1 MHLTEACNM
10 SCSYCYVPEKI
21 RSLPKMDKFLA
32 HSIINKLLEYRDKH
46 WKNVTV
52 NVIFHGGEPMLNK
65 ELLYEIVEEWRDEKI
80 TFGVQTNGTLINEE
94 DIMFFKKHNIDVG
107 ISIDGPSSR
116 YHDIQRF
123 YINGIGTFKRVD
135 EVLKMFKSY
144 KTPVGAIVTVT
155 KHNVNALRD
164 MLRYLLSHE
173 VESALFN
180 PVSPSVPNAYK
191 LTPSIE
197 ALITSYRYLSYDLV
211 NMNQL
216 ESRLTIKNIE
226 SLIIALI
233 TTNMRVLACDAS
245 PCGAARLLLV
255 VTSEGDVF
263 PCSEF
268 VAFPEFR
275 LGNILKHSIEDLLM
289 RGPAIKLRSRRVE
302 EITDCCSC
310 PYGLICGANCPA
322 SVYSLHRDLKNLHI
336 IANLKWLY

>member
-1 MHLTEACNM
+1 MRKIYGERLVAM
-10 SCSYCYVPEKI
+10 ST
-21 RSLPKMDKFLA
+21 LPGL
-32 HSIINKLLEYRDKH
+32 R
-46 WKNVTV
+46 
-52 NVIFHGGEPMLNK
+52 FH
-65 ELLYEIVEEWRDEKI
+65 
-80 TFGVQTNGTLINEE
+80 TNGT
-94 DIMFFKKHNIDVG
+94 
-107 ISIDGPSSR
+107 
-116 YHDIQRF
+116 
-123 YINGIGTFKRVD
+123 GTFKRVD

-144 KTPVGAIVTVT
+144 KTPMGAIVTVT

-164 MLRYLLSHE
+164 MLRYLLPHE
-173 VESALFN
+173 VKSALFN

-197 ALITSYRYLSYDLV
+197 ALITSYRYLLYDLM

-268 VAFPEFR
+268 ITFPEFR

-322 SVYSLHRDLKNLHI
+322 SVYSLHRDLKKPSYYCKFKMALLDEILYI
-336 IANLKWLY
+336 IYQKGIENILRTFVSERVKSMLESSAKAYEVSRYD